1 MKPVSN
7 PHHSRPP
14 RRDRLVIW
22 AFLLV
27 LVVLGG
33 LLLRHFLIAPAPPPP
48 AEPQRQL
55 RTITLYF
62 AAADSSGLVAEAR
75 EIADCL
81 AEEDCL
87 KATVQ
92 ALLDGPV
99 GNLAPTF
106 PPQATLRGVMVA
118 GSELQVDFGQALID
132 AHPGGSWGEILT
144 VQSLADTVAVNFPHL
159 RQVRIL
165 VEGAVVETLKGHV
178 DLRQPIA
185 PDFTLVLQTPAG
197 APPTTPAGRPK

>member
-1 MKPVSN
+1 MPDFRS
-7 PHHSRPP
+7 PRPP
-14 RRDRLVIW
+14 RRDRRLLVW

-27 LVVLGG
+27 LLVFGG
-33 LLLRHFLIAPAPPPP
+33 LLLRHFLIVPSPPPP

-62 AAADSSGLVAEAR
+62 AAPDGSGLVAEAR
-75 EIADCL
+75 EIDDCL
-81 AEEDCL
+81 VEEDCL

-99 GNLAPTF
+99 GNLAPVF
-106 PPQATLRGVMVA
+106 PAQATLRGVMVA

-144 VQSLADTVAVNFPHL
+144 VQALTDTVAVNFPHL

-165 VEGAVVETLKGHV
+165 VEGAAVETLKGHV
-178 DLRQPIA
+178 DLRQPIT
-185 PDFTLVLQTPAG
+185 PDFTLVLTAPAG
-197 APPTTPAGRPK
+197 APPTTPTGRPK

>member
-1 MKPVSN
+1 MTDSRYA
-7 PHHSRPP
+7 RPP

-33 LLLRHFLIAPAPPPP
+33 LLLRHFLIAPAPVPP

-62 AAADSSGLVAEAR
+62 AAADGSGLVAEAR

-99 GNLAPTF
+99 GNLGPVL
-106 PPQATLRGVMVA
+106 PPQATLRSVMVV
-118 GSELQVDFGQALID
+118 GSELQVDFSHTLID

-144 VQSLADTVAVNFPHL
+144 VQALAGTVAVNFPHL

-178 DLRQPIA
+178 DLRQPIT
-185 PDFTLVLQTPAG
+185 PDFTLVLTAPAG
-197 APPTTPAGRPK
+197 APSSTPAERPK